1 MDHIMY
7 KISLKIA
14 FRENYER
21 MKEPATSIRQ
31 SKSANGVNNVC
42 RDCDLDVFREK
53 EGTFISYK

>member
-1 MDHIMY
+1 MVFKELLHCIE
-7 KISLKIA
+7 

-21 MKEPATSIRQ
+21 MKEPDTSIRQ
-31 SKSANGVNNVC
+31 SKSANGDLHNVC

>member
-1 MDHIMY
+1 MY

-14 FRENYER
+14 FRDNYER